1 LTAISRRLGGAS
13 GRIANREQSG
23 RFSGSGVDKNLY
35 LGHPTFM
42 KIDAIPYYIEKNFL
56 LIAVVMSA
64 VALAYPPSF
73 TWVKPHIPL
82 GLGIIMFGMGLT
94 LEFGDFAQ
102 ILRKWPV
109 VGLGMAL
116 QYIIMPILA
125 VVISRFLGLPPEI
138 AVGMIVVGACP
149 GGTASNVIAYLAKAN
164 VPLSVTM
171 TLASTCVAPLL
182 TPAIIYLLL
191 ERQVEIEFWAMVQS
205 IFWIVVFPLIDGLI
219 LRRLFRHR
227 LEPFLRWFP
236 SLSIIVIALLIACI
250 IGLNQ
255 TTLLGLPA
263 MALLAVILHNTLG
276 LAAGYGL
283 ARAARCSRRDARTL
297 AIEVGM
303 QNSGLGVALA
313 VKHFGAASALPGALF
328 SLWHNISGVTLARRW
343 RNRQD

>member
-1 LTAISRRLGGAS
+1 
-13 GRIANREQSG
+13 
-23 RFSGSGVDKNLY
+23 
-35 LGHPTFM
+35 M
-42 KIDAIPYYIEKNFL
+42 KIDSVPFFIERNFI
-56 LIAVVMSA
+56 LIAVAMSA
-64 VALAYPPSF
+64 VALAHPPTF

-94 LEFGDFAQ
+94 LEFGDFMD
-102 ILRKWPV
+102 ILRKWPL
-109 VGLGMAL
+109 VGLGVIL
-116 QYIIMPILA
+116 QYAVMPLLA
-125 VVISRFLGLPPEI
+125 VGISYALGLPADI
-138 AVGMIVVGACP
+138 TIGMIVVGACP

-171 TLASTCVAPLL
+171 TLASTCLAPLL

-191 ERQVEIEFWAMVQS
+191 ERQVEIDFWSMVTS
-205 IFWIVVFPLIDGLI
+205 VFWIVVFPLIDGLV
-219 LRRLFRHR
+219 LRRIFRRR

-255 TTLLGLPA
+255 ATLLELPFL
-263 MALLAVILHNTLG
+263 ALLAVILHNTLG

-283 ARAARCSRRDARTL
+283 ARAARCNKRDARTL

-328 SLWHNISGVTLARRW
+328 SLWHNLSGVALARRW
-343 RNRQD
+343 RSRTE